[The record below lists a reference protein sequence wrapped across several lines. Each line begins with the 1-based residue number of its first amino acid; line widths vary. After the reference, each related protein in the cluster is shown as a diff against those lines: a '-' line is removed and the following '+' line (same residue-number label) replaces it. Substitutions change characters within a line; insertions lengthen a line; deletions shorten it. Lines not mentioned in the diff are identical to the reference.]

1 MSSSVPLS
9 KPNPRDLRLDFF
21 RGIALFLIFVAH
33 LPGNWLAQYRPG
45 AFGFSDS
52 ADIFVF
58 VSGYAAALAYGR
70 IFSRA
75 GFLAGT
81 ARLAKRCAE
90 LFACHLG
97 LFFSVA
103 VLLVGGN
110 HLLNTD
116 VNYVHLLNLGY
127 FFDHPQEALLGLFTL
142 TYVPNYF
149 DILPMYIGALA
160 ILPLVML
167 LARLHRALAGALCIA
182 LYLAVQFLGLELP
195 AEIASDRPWFFN
207 PFAWQLLFYTGFF
220 LGSGWIKPPPIRR
233 WMTLS
238 CAAYVALSIP
248 FSHYP
253 TYSSTVWLDT
263 AQSLLYP
270 LVAKTDLGVLRYVHF
285 LCLGYLMVALFKGR
299 EHFLHGT
306 LASPFIKTGQQA
318 LPVFLTGMVLS
329 IVAGMALDVWGRS
342 IPGTVMVNTAG
353 IASLILTGYIVQWF
367 KSQPWRGKVGA
378 LSVLEKEPIEK
389 EQFDVEYLP
398 LRKREL
404 VYG

>member
-1 MSSSVPLS
+1 MSDKMPAS
-9 KPNPRDLRLDFF
+9 KPRDLRLDFF

-58 VSGYAAALAYGR
+58 ISGYAAALAYGR

-75 GFLAGT
+75 GFFAGT
-81 ARLAKRCAE
+81 ARIAKRCAE
-90 LFACHLG
+90 LFVCHLG

-110 HLLNTD
+110 HLLNTP

-127 FFDHPQEALLGLFTL
+127 FFDHPQEALMGLFTL

-149 DILPMYIGALA
+149 DILPMYMVALA

-167 LARLHRALAGALCIA
+167 LARLNRALAGAVCIG

-195 AEIASDRPWFFN
+195 AEIVSDRPWYFN

-220 LGSGWIKPPPIRR
+220 LGAGWIKPPPIRY
-233 WMTLS
+233 WMTVC
-238 CAAYVALSIP
+238 CAAYVVLSIP

-253 TYSSTVWLDT
+253 TFSGIAWLDA
-263 AQSLLYP
+263 AQSLLNP
-270 LVAKTDLGVLRYVHF
+270 LVDKTDLGILRYVHF
-285 LCLGYLMVALFKGR
+285 LSLGYLMVALFKGR
-299 EHFLHGT
+299 EHILHGR
-306 LASPFIKTGQQA
+306 LAIPFIKTGQQA
-318 LPVFLTGMVLS
+318 LPVFLTGMFLS
-329 IVAGMALDVWGRS
+329 IAAGMALDVWGRS
-342 IPGTVMVNTAG
+342 VPDTVAVNAAG
-353 IASLILTGYIVQWF
+353 IAFLTLTGYVTQWF
-367 KSQPWRGKVGA
+367 KSQPWRGKMGA
-378 LSVLEKEPIEK
+378 LSVPRESIEK
-389 EQFDVEYLP
+389 EHLQVRYLP
-398 LRKREL
+398 PRKKEL
-404 VYG
+404 AYG

>member
-1 MSSSVPLS
+1 MSDKMPAS
-9 KPNPRDLRLDFF
+9 KPRDLRLDFF

-58 VSGYAAALAYGR
+58 ISGYAAALAYGR

-75 GFLAGT
+75 GFFAAT
-81 ARLAKRCAE
+81 ARIAKRCAE

-103 VLLVGGN
+103 VLLLGGN
-110 HLLNTD
+110 HWLNTP

-149 DILPMYIGALA
+149 DILPMYMVALA

-167 LARLHRALAGALCIA
+167 LSRLHRALAGAVCIG

-195 AEIASDRPWFFN
+195 AEIGSDRPWFFN

-220 LGSGWIKPPPIRR
+220 LGSGWIKTPPISK
-233 WMTLS
+233 WITFS
-238 CAAYVALSIP
+238 CTAYLILSIP
-248 FSHYP
+248 ISHYP
-253 TYSSTVWLDT
+253 TFSSIIWLD
-263 AQSLLYP
+263 ASQGLLNP
-270 LVAKTDLGVLRYVHF
+270 LVDKTDLGVLRYVHF
-285 LCLGYLMVALFKGR
+285 LSLGYLMVALFKGR
-299 EHFLHGT
+299 EHILHGR
-306 LASPFIKTGQQA
+306 LAAPIIKTGQQA
-318 LPVFLTGMVLS
+318 LPVFLTGMFLS
-329 IVAGMALDVWGRS
+329 IAAGMALDVWGRS
-342 IPGTVMVNTAG
+342 VPETVTVNAAG
-353 IASLILTGYIVQWF
+353 IAFLTLTGYVTQWF
-367 KSQPWRGKVGA
+367 KSQPWRVQKPL
-378 LSVLEKEPIEK
+378 LSVAKECVENTNRGA
-389 EQFDVEYLP
+389 EYLP
-398 LRKREL
+398 LRQLE
-404 VYG
+404 GACG

>member
-1 MSSSVPLS
+1 MSASIPAS
-9 KPNPRDLRLDFF
+9 KPRDLRLDFF
-21 RGIALFLIFVAH
+21 RGISLFLIFVAH

-58 VSGYAAALAYGR
+58 VSGYAAALAYSR

-110 HLLNTD
+110 HLLNTA

-149 DILPMYIGALA
+149 DILPMYMVALA

-167 LARLHRALAGALCIA
+167 LARLHRALAGAVCIA
-182 LYLAVQFLGLELP
+182 LYLTVQFLGLEFP

-220 LGSGWIKPPPIRR
+220 LGSGWIKPPPIRH
-233 WMTLS
+233 WMTVC
-238 CAAYVALSIP
+238 CAAYVVLSIP

-253 TYSSTVWLDT
+253 VYSSIVWLDA
-263 AQSLLYP
+263 AQSLLNP
-270 LVAKTDLGVLRYVHF
+270 LVDKTDLGVLRYVHF
-285 LCLGYLMVALFKGR
+285 LCLSYLMAALFKGR
-299 EHFLHGT
+299 EHILQGRLT
-306 LASPFIKTGQQA
+306 APFIKTGQQA

-342 IPGTVMVNTAG
+342 IPDAVAVNAAG
-353 IASLILTGYIVQWF
+353 IVFLILIAYSTEWF
-367 KSQPWRGKVGA
+367 KTQPWRGKTE
-378 LSVLEKEPIEK
+378 VLRVLKKEPIEK
-389 EQFDVEYLP
+389 GSLDVMYLP
-398 LRKREL
+398 LRKGDLAYR
-404 VYG
+404 